1 MLDALIPVPNGTGG
15 DCRAA
20 SARQQQQSPGGQALA
35 ASVSGACR
43 GRLRIV
49 RWAPLKYRRAAS
61 ERADTRSLRRPPRA
75 IAGESWRRGGY
86 KSDPLA
92 TWSTSHHARSPP
104 DARAACKRAGCG
116 SRAEPSPPACV
127 PRGRGARGYAGAVA
141 MILLLAVPRQADG
154 HATEWALPWAQ
165 NSVADD
171 HGAHHER
178 ARRCDV
184 CPRVRQE
191 HVKAA

>member
-20 SARQQQQSPGGQALA
+20 SARQQPQSPGGQAPRCFRKRSMPREA
-35 ASVSGACR
+35 ANRPVGPPQVPPRRIGA
-43 GRLRIV
+43 GGYAEV
-49 RWAPLKYRRAAS
+49 
-61 ERADTRSLRRPPRA
+61 ERPPRA
-75 IAGESWRRGGY
+75 PGMSWRRGGY